1 MPGDA
6 LQDDAIQLS
15 KPAAPSG
22 PVVSARDVTI
32 VYPSGGAAVVALRDF
47 SLAIQPGE
55 IVGLIGEAACG
66 KTTAAL
72 AMLGLLRPPGRVLS
86 GSVVI
91 DGQDLFTL
99 GRDKLRALRGK
110 DVGLIVQSPRGALN
124 PLLPIGRQIAS
135 VYRAHNKVSRRD
147 ARAHAVAMLRRVG
160 INDPERRYHAFPHE
174 ISGGMAQRVLIA
186 IALSSHPRLLVADE
200 PTSGLDV
207 TIQADFLD
215 RMWRTI
221 RAAGSAVLLVT
232 QDLGVIAN
240 YCDRLLVMQDGSVVE
255 ESPVAAFFQG
265 PQHPYSRSIL
275 LMQAE
280 RGTGMTDAPTP
291 DTPPLISVRGLIKRY
306 ILRRNRAVLQAVGG
320 VFLDIR
326 PGETLGLVGESGSGK
341 TTVGRCILGLEKAD
355 EGELIYRGQKLELR
369 QGLPRALR
377 PKMQIVF
384 QDPFDSLDPRW
395 TVADLLGEP
404 LDLHTGLRGEA
415 RRARI
420 AELLDLVGLEAAT
433 TAARPRMLSAGQ
445 QQRVGIAR
453 ALACEPELIVL
464 DEPTS
469 ALAPAARTAIILLL
483 RALQQRLGIAYL
495 FISHDLATVRHLS
508 HRVAVMYLSQIVEQ
522 GDRDQIFDSP
532 RHPYTRAL
540 LAAHLD
546 TDPDRRRPEHPPA
559 IRLDGEIP
567 SPVDLPP
574 GCYLAGRCPVAVPRC
589 AAEKQ
594 DLRAH
599 EPGRLVRCW
608 RAEEPDLFPP
618 GMLSLEISA

>member
-1 MPGDA
+1 MP
-6 LQDDAIQLS
+6 DDVVQLTE
-15 KPAAPSG
+15 A
-22 PVVSARDVTI
+22 VVSARDLTI
-32 VYPSGGAAVVALRDF
+32 AYPVDGKNVIALRDF
-47 SLAIQPGE
+47 TLAIQPGE

-66 KTTAAL
+66 KTTAAV

-86 GSVVI
+86 GSVTI
-91 DGQDLFTL
+91 DGLSLFTL
-99 GRDKLRALRGK
+99 NREALRALRGR

-124 PLLPIGRQIAS
+124 PLLPIGRQIAT
-135 VYRAHNKVSRRD
+135 VYRAHNKVTRRA
-147 ARAHAVAMLRRVG
+147 AREHAVAMLRRVG

-240 YCDRLLVMQDGSVVE
+240 YCDRLLVMQDGAVVE
-255 ESPVAAFFQG
+255 ESPVAAFFRG

-280 RGTGMTDAPTP
+280 RGAGAVEAPSA
-291 DTPPLISVRGLIKRY
+291 DTPPLVSIRGLFKRY
-306 ILRRNRAVLQAVGG
+306 TLRRSRAVLQAVGG
-320 VFLDIR
+320 VYLDIR

-355 EGELIYRGQKLELR
+355 EGELIYRETKIDLR
-369 QGLPRALR
+369 LGLPRALR

-395 TVADLLGEP
+395 TVNDLLGEP
-404 LDLHTGLRGEA
+404 LGLHTSLRGAA
-415 RRARI
+415 RQARI
-420 AELLDLVGLEAAT
+420 AELLTLVGLEPAT
-433 TAARPRMLSAGQ
+433 AAARPRMLSAGQ

-495 FISHDLATVRHLS
+495 FISHDLTTVKHLS

-522 GDRDQIFDSP
+522 GDRDQIFSRP

-546 TDPDRRRPEHPPA
+546 TDPTRRRPDHPPA
-559 IRLDGEIP
+559 IRLEGEIP

-594 DLRAH
+594 DLRVF
-599 EPGRLVRCW
+599 ETGRLVRCW
-608 RAEEPDLFPP
+608 RASEADLFPA
-618 GMLSLEISA
+618 EIEP

>member
-1 MPGDA
+1 MP
-6 LQDDAIQLS
+6 DDTIQLDQ
-15 KPAAPSG
+15 PAAIGARPG
-22 PVVSARDVTI
+22 PVVAARGVSI
-32 VYPSGGAAVVALRDF
+32 VYPAGGEAVVALRDF

-86 GSVVI
+86 GSVTI

-124 PLLPIGRQIAS
+124 PLLPIGRQIAT

-240 YCDRLLVMQDGSVVE
+240 YCDRLLVMQDGAVVE
-255 ESPVAAFFQG
+255 ESPVAAFFLG
-265 PQHPYSRSIL
+265 PKHPYSRSIL

-280 RGTGMTDAPTP
+280 RGAGMTEAPAP
-291 DTPPLISVRGLIKRY
+291 DTEPLISVRGLVKRY
-306 ILRRNRAVLQAVGG
+306 TLRRNRAVLQAVGG
-320 VFLDIR
+320 VYLDIR

-395 TVADLLGEP
+395 SVADLLGEP
-404 LDLHTGLRGEA
+404 LDLHTALRGDA
-415 RRARI
+415 RRAWI
-420 AELLDLVGLEAAT
+420 AELLDLVGLDPAT
-433 TAARPRMLSAGQ
+433 ATARPRGLSAGQ

-453 ALACEPELIVL
+453 ALACAPELIVL

-522 GDRDQIFDSP
+522 GDRDQIFGDP

-546 TDPDRRRPEHPPA
+546 TDPSRRRPEHPPA
-559 IRLDGEIP
+559 IRLEGEIP
-567 SPVDLPP
+567 SPVDLPA

-589 AAEKQ
+589 GAEKQ

-608 RAEEPDLFPP
+608 RAEEEGLFP
-618 GMLSLEISA
+618 AVD

>member
-1 MPGDA
+1 MQGNVAVA
-6 LQDDAIQLS
+6 L
-15 KPAAPSG
+15 PAPTPSLAP
-22 PVVSARDVTI
+22 PVVAAKDVTI
-32 VYPSGGAAVVALRDF
+32 AYGGAVALKNF

-72 AMLGLLRPPGRVLS
+72 AMLGLVRAPGRVV
-86 GSVVI
+86 GGTVTM
-91 DGQDLFTL
+91 GGADLLTL
-99 GRDKLRALRGK
+99 PREQLRLLRGRDI
-110 DVGLIVQSPRGALN
+110 GLIVQSPRGALN
-124 PLLPIGRQIAS
+124 PLLTIGRQIAT
-135 VYRAHNKVSRRD
+135 VYRAHNKVSRAAARD
-147 ARAHAVAMLRRVG
+147 HALAMLRRVG

-186 IALSSHPRLLVADE
+186 IALSSQPRLLVADE

-215 RMWRTI
+215 RMWRTT
-221 RAAGSAVLLVT
+221 RAAESAVLLVT

-240 YCDRLLVMQDGSVVE
+240 YCDRILVMQAGEVVE
-255 ESPVAAFFQG
+255 ERRVPAFFRG
-265 PQHPYSRSIL
+265 PTHAYSRSIL

-280 RGTGMTDAPTP
+280 RGAERLASPAA
-291 DTPPLISVRGLIKRY
+291 DTPPLISVRGLFKRY
-306 ILRRNRAVLQAVGG
+306 KLRRGRATLQAVGG
-320 VFLDIR
+320 VWLDIR

-341 TTVGRCILGLEKAD
+341 TTVGRCILGLVQAD
-355 EGELIYRGQKLELR
+355 EGQLVYRGQALNLA
-369 QGLPRALR
+369 QGLPRGLR
-377 PKMQIVF
+377 PRMQIVF

-395 TVADLLGEP
+395 NVADLLREP
-404 LDLHTGLRGEA
+404 LDLHTKLRGA
-415 RRARI
+415 TQQARI
-420 AELLDLVGLEAAT
+420 NELLELVGLDPAT
-433 TAARPRMLSAGQ
+433 ALMRPRQLSAGQ

-522 GDRDQIFDSP
+522 GDREQIFAHP

-546 TDPDRRRPEHPPA
+546 TDPSHRRPDHPPA
-559 IRLDGEIP
+559 IRLEGEIP

-574 GCYLAGRCPVAVPRC
+574 GCYLAGRCPSALPQCRT
-589 AAEKQ
+589 EKQ
-594 DLRAH
+594 ELVAH

-608 RAEEPDLFPP
+608 RAAEDVT
-618 GMLSLEISA
+618 A

>member
-1 MPGDA
+1 MP
-6 LQDDAIQLS
+6 DDA
-15 KPAAPSG
+15 PAAPQQAETVVHPG
-22 PVVSARDVTI
+22 PVVAAHNVTI
-32 VYPSGGAAVVALRDF
+32 AYAGTQALRGF
-47 SLAIQPGE
+47 SLAIEPGE

-72 AMLGLLRPPGRVLS
+72 SMLGLLRPPGRVLS
-86 GSVVI
+86 GSVTI

-99 GRDKLRALRGK
+99 GRDKLRSLRGK
-110 DVGLIVQSPRGALN
+110 DIGLIVQSPRGALN
-124 PLLPIGRQIAS
+124 PLLPIGRQIAT

-160 INDPERRYHAFPHE
+160 INDPDRRYHAFPHE

-215 RMWRTI
+215 GMWRTI

-240 YCDRLLVMQDGSVVE
+240 YCDRLLVMQDGAVVE
-255 ESPVAAFFQG
+255 QSTIAAFFRG
-265 PQHPYSRSIL
+265 PTHPYSRSIL

-280 RGTGMTDAPTP
+280 RGASMTEAPAIDA
-291 DTPPLISVRGLIKRY
+291 PPLISVRGLVKRY
-306 ILRRNRAVLQAVGG
+306 TLRRSRAVLQAVGG
-320 VFLDIR
+320 VFLEIR
-326 PGETLGLVGESGSGK
+326 AGETLGLVGESGSGK

-355 EGELIYRGQKLELR
+355 QGELIHHGQKIDLR
-369 QGLPRALR
+369 HGLPRALR
-377 PKMQIVF
+377 PKLQIVF
-384 QDPFDSLDPRW
+384 QDPIDSLDPRW
-395 TVADLLGEP
+395 SVTDLLGEP
-404 LDLHTGLRGEA
+404 LDLHTSLRSEA
-415 RRARI
+415 RHARI
-420 AELLDLVGLEAAT
+420 TELLDLVGLGASIAD
-433 TAARPRMLSAGQ
+433 ARPRMLSAGQ

-469 ALAPAARTAIILLL
+469 ALAPAARTEIILLL

-522 GDRDQIFDSP
+522 GDRDQIFNTP

-540 LAAHLD
+540 LAAHLG
-546 TDPDRRRPEHPPA
+546 TDPTRRRPEHPPG
-559 IRLDGEIP
+559 IRLEGEIP

-574 GCYLAGRCPVAVPRC
+574 GCYLAGRCPVALPRC
-589 AAEKQ
+589 AVEKQ
-594 DLRAH
+594 DLQSQG
-599 EPGRLVRCW
+599 PGRLVRCW
-608 RAEEPDLFPP
+608 RAEEAGLFP
-618 GMLSLEISA
+618 MEISS

>member
-1 MPGDA
+1 MP
-6 LQDDAIQLS
+6 DDAVQLEDQ
-15 KPAAPSG
+15 AAPVARPG
-22 PVVSARDVTI
+22 PVVAARDVTI
-32 VYPSGGAAVVALRDF
+32 AYPVDGSDIVALRNF
-47 SLAIQPGE
+47 SLAIEPGE

-66 KTTAAL
+66 KTTAAI
-72 AMLGLLRPPGRVLS
+72 AMLGLLRPPGRVLT
-86 GSVVI
+86 GSVTI
-91 DGQDLFTL
+91 DGRDLFTL
-99 GRDKLRALRGK
+99 KREALRALRGK

-124 PLLPIGRQIAS
+124 PLLPIGRQIAT

-147 ARAHAVAMLRRVG
+147 AKAHAVAMLRRVG

-240 YCDRLLVMQDGSVVE
+240 YCDRLLVMQDGAVVE
-255 ESPVAAFFQG
+255 ESPVADFFRG
-265 PQHPYSRSIL
+265 PRHPYSRSIL

-280 RGTGMTDAPTP
+280 RGAGAIEAPAP
-291 DTPPLISVRGLIKRY
+291 DTPPLISVRGLFKRY
-306 ILRRNRAVLQAVGG
+306 TLRRGGAVLQAVGG

-341 TTVGRCILGLEKAD
+341 TTVGRCILGLEKAN
-355 EGELIYRGQKLELR
+355 EGELIHRGQQIDLR

-404 LDLHTGLRGEA
+404 LDLHTDLHGEA
-415 RRARI
+415 RQARI
-420 AELLDLVGLEAAT
+420 AELLALVGLDPASSG
-433 TAARPRMLSAGQ
+433 ARPRGLSAGQ

-483 RALQQRLGIAYL
+483 RALQQRLRIAYL
-495 FISHDLATVRHLS
+495 FISHDLATVKHLS

-522 GDRDQIFDSP
+522 GDRDQIFAHP

-546 TDPDRRRPEHPPA
+546 TDPSRRRPDHPPA
-559 IRLDGEIP
+559 IRLEGEIP
-567 SPVDLPP
+567 SPVDLPH
-574 GCYLAGRCPVAVPRC
+574 GCYLAGRCPVAVARC
-589 AAEKQ
+589 SVEKQ
-594 DLRAH
+594 DLRPL
-599 EPGRLVRCW
+599 ETGRLVRCW
-608 RAEEPDLFPP
+608 RAEEVDLFP
-618 GMLSLEISA
+618 AA

>member
-1 MPGDA
+1 MRGDGEA
-6 LQDDAIQLS
+6 
-15 KPAAPSG
+15 
-22 PVVSARDVTI
+22 PVVAARGVTI
-32 VYPSGGAAVVALRDF
+32 AYNAATALRDF

-72 AMLGLLRPPGRVLS
+72 SMLGLLRPPGRLVS
-86 GSVVI
+86 GSVAI
-91 DGQDLFTL
+91 DGKDLFAL
-99 GRDKLRALRGK
+99 PKEELRALRGK
-110 DVGLIVQSPRGALN
+110 DVGLIVQTPRGALN
-124 PLLPIGRQIAS
+124 PLLPIGRQIAT
-135 VYRAHNKVSRRD
+135 VYAAHNDVTWK
-147 ARAHAVAMLRRVG
+147 AAQAHGVEMLRRVG

-215 RMWRTI
+215 RMWRTV

-240 YCDRLLVMQDGSVVE
+240 YCDRLLVMQDGRVVE
-255 ESPVAAFFQG
+255 ESAVADFFRG
-265 PQHPYSRSIL
+265 PAHPYSRSVL

-280 RGTGMTDAPTP
+280 RGAGAVQGPAAGVAP
-291 DTPPLISVRGLIKRY
+291 LVSVRGLVKRY
-306 ILRRNRAVLQAVGG
+306 VLRQTRAVLQAVGG
-320 VFLDIR
+320 VWFDIR

-355 EGELIYRGQKLELR
+355 DGELVYRGQVMKLKD
-369 QGLPRALR
+369 GLPRALR

-395 TVADLLGEP
+395 TVSELLGEP
-404 LDLHTGLRGEA
+404 LDLHLGLRADA

-420 AELLDLVGLEAAT
+420 AELLELVGLDAAV
-433 TAARPRMLSAGQ
+433 AGSRPRALSAGQ

-483 RALQQRLGIAYL
+483 RALQARLGIAYL
-495 FISHDLATVRHLS
+495 FISHDLATVKHLS
-508 HRVAVMYLSQIVEQ
+508 HRVAVMYLSQVVEV
-522 GDRDQIFDSP
+522 GDRDQIFGSP
-532 RHPYTRAL
+532 RHPYTRSL

-546 TDPDRRRPEHPPA
+546 TDPSRRRPDHPPA
-559 IRLDGEIP
+559 IRLEGEIP

-574 GCYLAGRCPVAVPRC
+574 GCFLAGRCPVAVARC
-589 AAEKQ
+589 HTERQ
-594 DLRAH
+594 ELVQRGD
-599 EPGRLVRCW
+599 RLVRCW
-608 RAEEPDLFPP
+608 RGDEAGLF
-618 GMLSLEISA
+618 G

>member
-1 MPGDA
+1 MGWSGFMPDDARPVAAALAPVVAAQSVTIAYPGLIA
-6 LQDDAIQLS
+6 LQN
-15 KPAAPSG
+15 
-22 PVVSARDVTI
+22 
-32 VYPSGGAAVVALRDF
+32 F

-72 AMLGLLRPPGRVLS
+72 AMLGLVRPPGRALS
-86 GSVVI
+86 GQVHM
-91 DGQDLFTL
+91 GGHDLLTL
-99 GRDKLRALRGK
+99 PREALRALRGK

-124 PLLPIGRQIAS
+124 PLLSIGRQIAT
-135 VYRAHNKVSRRD
+135 VYRAHNKVTRRT
-147 ARAHAVAMLRRVG
+147 AREHAVAMLRRVG

-186 IALSSHPRLLVADE
+186 IALSSQPRLLVADE

-215 RMWRTI
+215 RLWRTT
-221 RAAGSAVLLVT
+221 REAGSAVLLVT

-240 YCDRLLVMQDGSVVE
+240 YCDRILVMQAGEVVE
-255 ESPVAAFFQG
+255 ERPVGAFFRG
-265 PQHPYSRSIL
+265 PTHPYSRSIL

-280 RGTGMTDAPTP
+280 RAAGRLAAPAS
-291 DTPPLISVRGLIKRY
+291 DIAPLISVRGLIKRY
-306 ILRRNRAVLQAVGG
+306 KLRRGRAVLQAVGG
-320 VFLDIR
+320 VWLDIK

-341 TTVGRCILGLEKAD
+341 TTVGRCLLGLVPAD
-355 EGELIYRGQKLELR
+355 EGQLVYRGQAYDLA

-377 PKMQIVF
+377 PRMQIVF

-395 TVADLLGEP
+395 SVADLLREP
-404 LDLHTGLRGEA
+404 LDLHTKYRGPA
-415 RRARI
+415 RAERI
-420 AELLDLVGLEAAT
+420 RELMELVGLDAAMADT
-433 TAARPRMLSAGQ
+433 RPRQLSAGQ

-469 ALAPAARTAIILLL
+469 ALAPASRTAIILLL

-508 HRVAVMYLSQIVEQ
+508 HRVAVMYLSQIVEL
-522 GDRDQIFDSP
+522 GDREQIFTHP
-532 RHPYTRAL
+532 RHPYTQAL

-546 TDPDRRRPEHPPA
+546 TDPDHRRPDHPPA
-559 IRLDGEIP
+559 IRLEGEIP
-567 SPVDLPP
+567 SPVDLPN
-574 GCYLAGRCPVAVPRC
+574 GCYLAGRCPRAVSAC
-589 AAEKQ
+589 ATEKQ
-594 DLRAH
+594 ELVAL

-608 RAEEPDLFPP
+608 RAQT
-618 GMLSLEISA
+618 

>member
-1 MPGDA
+1 
-6 LQDDAIQLS
+6 
-15 KPAAPSG
+15 
-22 PVVSARDVTI
+22 
-32 VYPSGGAAVVALRDF
+32 LRNF

-72 AMLGLLRPPGRVLS
+72 AMLGLLRPPGKVTS
-86 GSVVI
+86 GTVTI
-91 DGQDLFTL
+91 DGKDLFAL
-99 GRDKLRALRGK
+99 PKEELRALRGK

-124 PLLPIGRQIAS
+124 PLLPIGRQIAT
-135 VYRAHNKVSRRD
+135 VYAAHNNVSKQEARD
-147 ARAHAVAMLRRVG
+147 HAVAMLRRVG

-186 IALSSHPRLLVADE
+186 IALSSHPRLLIADE

-240 YCDRLLVMQDGSVVE
+240 YCDRLLVMQDGAVVE
-255 ESPVAAFFQG
+255 ESRVADFFRG
-265 PQHPYSRSIL
+265 PAHPYSRSIL

-280 RGTGMTDAPTP
+280 RGAGATKGPAPDAE
-291 DTPPLISVRGLIKRY
+291 PLISVRGLVKRY
-306 ILRRNRAVLQAVGG
+306 VLRQTRAVLQAVGG
-320 VFLDIR
+320 VFFDIR

-341 TTVGRCILGLEKAD
+341 TTVGRCILGLERAN
-355 EGELIYRGQKLELR
+355 EGELVYRGKTLKLPD
-369 QGLPRALR
+369 GLPRALR

-404 LDLHTGLRGEA
+404 LGLHTPLKGEA
-415 RRARI
+415 RQARI
-420 AELLDLVGLEAAT
+420 AELLDLVGLDGAVAAS
-433 TAARPRMLSAGQ
+433 RPRALSAGQ

-522 GDRDQIFDSP
+522 GDRDQIFNSP
-532 RHPYTRAL
+532 KHPYTRAL

-546 TDPDRRRPEHPPA
+546 TDPSHRRPDHPPA
-559 IRLDGEIP
+559 IRLEGEIP

-574 GCYLAGRCPVAVPRC
+574 GCYLAGRCPVAVARC
-589 AAEKQ
+589 HAEKQ
-594 DLRAH
+594 DLVLRG
-599 EPGRLVRCW
+599 GRLVRCW
-608 RAEEPDLFPP
+608 RADEAGLFDPA
-618 GMLSLEISA
+618 E

>member
-1 MPGDA
+1 MPDDS
-6 LQDDAIQLS
+6 LQATLQ
-15 KPAAPSG
+15 
-22 PVVSARDVTI
+22 PVVAARGVTI
-32 VYPSGGAAVVALRDF
+32 AYPVDGRNVVALKDF

-72 AMLGLLRPPGRVLS
+72 AMLGLLRPPGRVVS
-86 GSVVI
+86 GTVTI
-91 DGQDLFTL
+91 DGADLFTL
-99 GRDKLRALRGK
+99 KRPALRALRGK

-124 PLLPIGRQIAS
+124 PLLPVGRQIAT
-135 VYRAHNKVSRRD
+135 VYRAHNKVSRKA
-147 ARAHAVAMLRRVG
+147 AREHAVAMLRRVG

-221 RAAGSAVLLVT
+221 RASGSAVLLVT

-240 YCDRLLVMQDGSVVE
+240 YCDRLLVMQNGEVVE
-255 ESPVAAFFQG
+255 ESSVAAFFRG
-265 PQHPYSRSIL
+265 PSHPYSRSIL

-280 RGTGMTDAPTP
+280 RGAGGSVAPASDAE
-291 DTPPLISVRGLIKRY
+291 PLVSVRGLVKRY
-306 ILRRNRAVLQAVGG
+306 TLRRTRAVLQAVGG

-355 EGELIYRGQKLELR
+355 EGELVYRGQTLSLPK
-369 QGLPRALR
+369 GLPRTLR

-395 TVADLLGEP
+395 TVFDLLGEP
-404 LDLHTGLRGEA
+404 LDLHTALRGEA
-415 RRARI
+415 KRARI
-420 AELLDLVGLEAAT
+420 AELLDLVGLEAA
-433 TAARPRMLSAGQ
+433 AALARPRMLSAGQ

-495 FISHDLATVRHLS
+495 FISHDLSTVKHLS

-522 GDRDQIFDSP
+522 GDRDQIFDRP

-546 TDPDRRRPEHPPA
+546 TDPSRRRPDHPPA
-559 IRLDGEIP
+559 IRLEGEIP

-574 GCYLAGRCPVAVPRC
+574 GCYLAGRCPVALPRC
-589 AAEKQ
+589 RTEKQ
-594 DLRAH
+594 DLVAL

-608 RAEEPDLFPP
+608 RADEDGLFA
-618 GMLSLEISA
+618 GGE

>member
-1 MPGDA
+1 MP
-6 LQDDAIQLS
+6 DDAVQPVEAVTIAS
-15 KPAAPSG
+15 
-22 PVVSARDVTI
+22 PVVDARNLTI
-32 VYPSGGAAVVALRDF
+32 AYPVDGENIIALRDF

-66 KTTAAL
+66 KTTAAI
-72 AMLGLLRPPGRVLS
+72 AMLGLLRPPGRLLS
-86 GSVVI
+86 GSVTI

-99 GRDKLRALRGK
+99 KREALRALRGR

-124 PLLPIGRQIAS
+124 PLLPIGRQIAT

-186 IALSSHPRLLVADE
+186 IALSSHPRLLIADE

-240 YCDRLLVMQDGSVVE
+240 YCDRLLVMQDGAVVE
-255 ESPVAAFFQG
+255 ESPVAAFFRG
-265 PQHPYSRSIL
+265 PRHPYSRSIL

-280 RGTGMTDAPTP
+280 RGAGMSTAPVSDA
-291 DTPPLISVRGLIKRY
+291 PPLIAVRGLVKRY
-306 ILRRNRAVLQAVGG
+306 ILRRERAVLQAVGG
-320 VFLDIR
+320 VYLDIR

-355 EGELIYRGQKLELR
+355 EGELIYRGQKIDLR

-384 QDPFDSLDPRW
+384 QDPYDSLDPRW
-395 TVADLLGEP
+395 TVEDLLGEP
-404 LDLHTGLRGEA
+404 LDLHTTLRGEA

-420 AELLDLVGLEAAT
+420 AELLALVGLEPET
-433 TAARPRMLSAGQ
+433 SGVRPRMLSAGQ

-495 FISHDLATVRHLS
+495 FISHDLATVKHLS

-522 GDRDQIFDSP
+522 GDRDQIFARP

-546 TDPDRRRPEHPPA
+546 TDPSRRRPDHPPA
-559 IRLDGEIP
+559 IRLEGEIP

-594 DLRAH
+594 DLRAM

-608 RAEEPDLFPP
+608 RADEAALFPSESP
-618 GMLSLEISA
+618 GVLTSEVI

>member
-1 MPGDA
+1 MP
-6 LQDDAIQLS
+6 DDAVHLTD
-15 KPAAPSG
+15 A
-22 PVVSARDVTI
+22 VVSARDLTI
-32 VYPSGGAAVVALRDF
+32 AYPVNGKNVIALRDF

-66 KTTAAL
+66 KTTAAV

-86 GSVVI
+86 GSVTI
-91 DGQDLFTL
+91 DGLSLFTL
-99 GRDKLRALRGK
+99 NREALRALRGR

-124 PLLPIGRQIAS
+124 PLLPIGRQIAT
-135 VYRAHNKVSRRD
+135 VYRAHNKVTRRA
-147 ARAHAVAMLRRVG
+147 AREHAVAMLRRVG

-240 YCDRLLVMQDGSVVE
+240 YCDRLLVMQDGAVVE
-255 ESPVAAFFQG
+255 ESSVAAFFRG
-265 PQHPYSRSIL
+265 PKHPYSRSIL

-280 RGTGMTDAPTP
+280 RGAGAIEAPP
-291 DTPPLISVRGLIKRY
+291 ADTPPLVSILGLFKRY
-306 ILRRNRAVLQAVGG
+306 TLRRSRAVLQAVGG
-320 VFLDIR
+320 VYLDIR

-355 EGELIYRGQKLELR
+355 EGELIYRETKIDLR

-384 QDPFDSLDPRW
+384 QDPYDSLDPRW
-395 TVADLLGEP
+395 TVHDLLGEP
-404 LDLHTGLRGEA
+404 LGLHTSLRGEA
-415 RRARI
+415 RQARI
-420 AELLDLVGLEAAT
+420 AELLTLVGLDQAT
-433 TAARPRMLSAGQ
+433 AAARPRMLSAGQ

-495 FISHDLATVRHLS
+495 FISHDLATVKHLS

-522 GDRDQIFDSP
+522 GDRDQIFSHP

-546 TDPDRRRPEHPPA
+546 TDPARRRPDHPPA
-559 IRLDGEIP
+559 IRLEGEIP

-589 AAEKQ
+589 TAEKQ
-594 DLRAH
+594 DLRAF
-599 EPGRLVRCW
+599 ETGRLVRCW
-608 RAEEPDLFPP
+608 RAGEPDLFPA
-618 GMLSLEISA
+618 EIEP